1 MSGLRRALKVGAL
14 VIAAAAAI
22 ALALFVAHGTSDA
35 WRRPDAGTTDAPAR
49 EGPVGE
55 LRVLAFNLA
64 KAGFHRGGLE
74 LAPRAEVLARLDAL
88 AEVLRDERVDLACL
102 SEVVA
107 DAGPGSVDQVRRLAE
122 RAGFHAW
129 AFGENYRFGL
139 PGVRV
144 RSGNAIL
151 SRFPL
156 RSLEVVQLPGRRPF
170 WDPTG
175 NRRLLW
181 AEVRLDD
188 LRVRVGS
195 VRNDSFDLGKNERQV
210 RYLLDSLPPG
220 PVLLAGD
227 FNAEPGDPPLRL
239 LRESGRFAGRFD
251 GPATLPSSGR
261 RIDYVLAPAGWTLV
275 EERVLPLALSD
286 HLPVLA
292 VFAP

>member
-1 MSGLRRALKVGAL
+1 MSGLRRALGVGAL
-14 VIAAAAAI
+14 VVAAGAGL
-22 ALALFVAHGTSDA
+22 ALALFVVHGSSDA
-35 WRRPDAGTTDAPAR
+35 WREPEAGTTDAPAR
-49 EGPVGE
+49 EEPADE

-64 KAGFHRGGLE
+64 QAGFHRGGLE

-88 AEVLRDERVDLACL
+88 AEVLRHERVDLACL
-102 SEVVA
+102 SEIVA
-107 DAGPGSVDQVRRLAE
+107 EAGPGSVDQVRTLAE

-144 RSGNAIL
+144 RAGNAIL

-156 RSLEVVQLPGRRPF
+156 RPLEVVQLPGRRPF
-170 WDPTG
+170 WNPTG

-181 AEVRLDD
+181 AEVHLAG
-188 LRVRVGS
+188 LPLRVGS
-195 VRNDSFDLGKNERQV
+195 VRNDSFDLVNNERQV
-210 RYLLDSLPPG
+210 RSLLGSLPPG

-251 GPATLPSSGR
+251 GPATFPSTGR
-261 RIDYVLAPAGWTLV
+261 RIDYVLAPAGWSLV
-275 EERVLPLALSD
+275 EERVLPLELSD